1 MKKKELNQSLK
12 NSVRTLDKI
21 NNVEFNLKGNIK
33 DAIANPIK
41 WAEQQ
46 ANQAIEDNISK
57 YLDAKTL
64 GKEFWDEVK
73 NNN

>member
-1 MKKKELNQSLK
+1 M
-12 NSVRTLDKI
+12 LDKI
-21 NNVEFNLKGNIK
+21 NNIEFNLEGNIK

-41 WAEQQ
+41 WAEEQ

>member
-1 MKKKELNQSLK
+1 MKKKELSQSLK
-12 NSVRTLDKI
+12 NSVKMLDKI

-46 ANQAIEDNISK
+46 ASQAIEDNISK

>member
-1 MKKKELNQSLK
+1 MKKKELSQSLK
-12 NSVRTLDKI
+12 NSVKKLDKI
-21 NNVEFNLKGNIK
+21 NNVEFNIKGNIE

-46 ANQAIEDNISK
+46 AERAIEENISK

-64 GKEFWDEVK
+64 GKEFWSEVK
-73 NNN
+73 DNN